1 MAPDE
6 DARARKA
13 AHEDPDWS
21 PLSGQEI
28 EEKVVELADEGKQSS
43 EIGTILRDQHAVPD
57 VKAATGKKITDIMEE
72 NDVEPPVPE
81 DLRNLLARA
90 VNLREHLR
98 ENPND
103 KHNRRG
109 LQQIESRIRKL
120 AKYYKEKGELDRD
133 WTYSERTAKMVV
145 E

>member
-13 AHEDPDWS
+13 AHEDPEWS
-21 PLSGQEI
+21 NLSGKEV
-28 EEKVVELADEGKQSS
+28 EEVVVDLAEEGKQSS
-43 EIGTILRDQHAVPD
+43 EIGTILRDQYAVPD
-57 VKAATGKKITDIMEE
+57 VKAATGKKITEIMEE
-72 NDVEPPVPE
+72 HDADPPVPE

-109 LQQIESRIRKL
+109 LRQIESRIRKL
-120 AKYYKEKGELDRD
+120 AKYYKRQGDLDRD

>member
-1 MAPDE
+1 MAPDA

-21 PLSGQEI
+21 RLSAGEV
-28 EEKVVELADEGKQSS
+28 EEQVVKLAEEGKQSS
-43 EIGTILRDQHAVPD
+43 EIGMILRDQYAVPD
-57 VKAATGKKITDIMEE
+57 VKAVTGKKITEIMED
-72 NDVEPPVPE
+72 NDVSPPVPE

-98 ENPND
+98 EHPND
-103 KHNRRG
+103 LHNKRG
-109 LQQIESRIRKL
+109 LQQVESKIRKL
-120 AKYYKEKGELDRD
+120 AKYHKEQGDLPRD

>member
-13 AHEDPDWS
+13 THEDPEWS
-21 PLSGQEI
+21 RLSGNEV
-28 EEKVVELADEGKQSS
+28 EELVVQLAEEGNQSS
-43 EIGTILRDQHAVPD
+43 EIGMILRDQYAVPD
-57 VKAATGKKITDIMEE
+57 VKAATGSKVTEIMEE
-72 NDVEPPVPE
+72 EDVAPPVPE

-98 ENPND
+98 EHPND

-109 LQQIESRIRKL
+109 LQQVESKIRKTS
-120 AKYYKEKGELDRD
+120 KYYKEQGELDRD